1 MWHKYWMNV
10 WITKLLESGVANS
23 LLSKNCQSDVVY
35 FTYII
40 GEMI

>member
-1 MWHKYWMNV
+1 MWHKQ
-10 WITKLLESGVANS
+10 WIDAWIAKLLEAGVANS
-23 LLSKNCQSDVVY
+23 LLSKNYQSDVLY